1 MCGFVYIIIVGGFLT
16 CFCLSCTDAAL
27 LDAEWAVLKKQ
38 KRDLR
43 AKFEQAIVMAGR
55 RGLTHLQALA
65 NERLAIYME
74 EIGDDVE
81 SLYRYKQANK
91 LYAEWGA
98 KAKTQQLQIK
108 IDAMKEKGTSS
119 TLGSVQFSVSSLTAR
134 DA

>member
-1 MCGFVYIIIVGGFLT
+1 
-16 CFCLSCTDAAL
+16 L

-38 KRDLR
+38 KGDLR
-43 AKFEQAIVMAGR
+43 VKFEQAIVMAGR

-81 SLYRYKQANK
+81 SFYRYEQAVK

-98 KAKTQQLQIK
+98 KAKTEQLQPK
-108 IDAMKEKGTSS
+108 IDAMKRNGVSCS
-119 TLGSVQFSVSSLTAR
+119 QGSVTGFSSSL
-134 DA
+134 